1 MNALSH
7 VTLGAIL
14 FTACSKDTGV
24 DTANF
29 SLSDFSGGTFQVT
42 TIAVDDGCMDG
53 AFDLIFMPE
62 GSEKPSDWSTTTE
75 FPAFENLP
83 STYEIALQAPFSSM
97 EVTVSESET
106 GLSVGDAAQ
115 SGVELDADAWP
126 GCMVDMSI
134 EADLMVHSD
143 EHMMG
148 SAILTTSSFDEDNC
162 PAVSAEPCEIVLD
175 LSVARTE

>member
-1 MNALSH
+1 MKVLFHA
-7 VTLGAIL
+7 TLGAML
-14 FTACSKDTGV
+14 FTACSKDSAV

-29 SLSDFSGGTFQVT
+29 SISDFSGGTFQVT

-62 GSEKPSDWSTTTE
+62 GSETPSDWSTTTE

-83 STYEIALQAPFSSM
+83 STYEIALQEPFSSM
-97 EVTVSESET
+97 EVTVSESAT

-115 SGVELDADAWP
+115 TGVELDEDTWP

-143 EHMMG
+143 DHMMG
-148 SAILTTSSFDEDNC
+148 SATLTTSSFDEDNC
-162 PAVSAEPCEIVLD
+162 PAISSEPCEIVLD
-175 LSVARTE
+175 LSISRIE